1 MFSLFNKKRHPA
13 SELYDHYSEDEK
25 LTILA
30 ILYLAGTCDNKLVT
44 SNRMN
49 IELDFLNQV
58 VNIFEVKAK
67 SSQQLLNSVGP
78 DNLLIRLKSFEKSKI
93 DIVLVMMMEMLQCD
107 GPLNEDEVNFIIA
120 VLDRL
125 DISLEAFKEQME
137 LNKKMY
143 NFFMK

>member
-13 SELYDHYSEDEK
+13 AELYEHYSEDEK

-30 ILYLAGTCDNKLVT
+30 ILFLAGTCDNNRTT
-44 SNRMN
+44 SGQQN
-49 IELDFLNQV
+49 IELKLLNEWV
-58 VNIFEVKAK
+58 SIFEVKAK

-78 DNLLIRLKSFEKSKI
+78 DNLLIRLKAFQKSKI
-93 DIVLVMMMEMLQCD
+93 DIVLVMIMEMLQCD
-107 GPLNEDEVNFIIA
+107 GSLNEEEVDFIIA

-125 DISLEAFKEQME
+125 EISFENFKEQME
-137 LNKKMY
+137 INKKMY

>member
-30 ILYLAGTCDNKLVT
+30 ILFLAGTCDNQQAT
-44 SNRMN
+44 SSRMDT
-49 IELDFLNQV
+49 ELEFLNV
-58 VNIFEVKAK
+58 VVTIFEVKAK

-93 DIVLVMMMEMLQCD
+93 DIVLVMIMEMLQCD
-107 GPLNEDEVNFIIA
+107 GPLNEEEVNFIIA

-137 LNKKMY
+137 MNKKMY

>member
-30 ILYLAGTCDNKLVT
+30 VLFLAGTCDNKLVT
-44 SNRMN
+44 RSRMDT
-49 IELDFLNQV
+49 ELDFLNQV
-58 VNIFEVKAK
+58 VTIFEVKAQ

-93 DIVLVMMMEMLQCD
+93 DMVLVMIMEMLQCD
-107 GPLNEDEVNFIIA
+107 GPLNEEEVNFILA

-125 DISLEAFKEQME
+125 DIPFEAFKEQME
-137 LNKKMY
+137 MNKKLY

>member
-30 ILYLAGTCDNKLVT
+30 ILFLAGTCDNQQAT
-44 SNRMN
+44 SSRMDT
-49 IELDFLNQV
+49 ELDFLNV
-58 VNIFEVKAK
+58 VVTIFEVKAK

-93 DIVLVMMMEMLQCD
+93 DIVLVMIMEMLQCD
-107 GPLNEDEVNFIIA
+107 GPLNEVEVNFIIA

-137 LNKKMY
+137 MNKKMY